1 MLLLQ
6 PTSRK
11 AQFPDLILVSK
22 EQKAGCEGGE
32 KGPIVILEVRKC
44 LYFGIYIYI
53 CSRKDNVS
61 IYKF

>member
-1 MLLLQ
+1 M
-6 PTSRK
+6 
-11 AQFPDLILVSK
+11 LILVSK

-53 CSRKDNVS
+53 CSRKDKVS
-61 IYKF
+61 ICKF